1 MTTLF
6 RAGQALAT
14 TVALGLLS
22 ACGVPDPSTQEAV
35 PMGNF
40 ALGTNAVVAVDP
52 QKGPLSRNVDV
63 DEFKAILE
71 DEMQLRFGR
80 YEGDRVFHMGT
91 AIEGYVVAAPGIPLV
106 LAPKSILIARFTL
119 YADEVGPDGKPIKL
133 NPETKLITVFE
144 SLASGPFIGSGYTQ
158 TPQEQ
163 MRNLSRNAA
172 AAIQR
177 YMLENPEW
185 FGMSESEAER
195 SLRAMGRRRP
205 AEARAEAA
213 ADEAAAEA
221 AAGAVAEGTAGAG
234 AEAAGEG

>member
-1 MTTLF
+1 MTTVL
-6 RAGQALAT
+6 RAARALAAAA
-14 TVALGLLS
+14 VLGLLG
-22 ACGVPDPSTQEAV
+22 ACGVPDPATQTLV
-35 PMGNF
+35 PMGDF

-71 DEMQLRFGR
+71 DEMERRFRR
-80 YEGDRVFHMGT
+80 YEGERVFHMGT

-106 LAPKSILIARFTL
+106 LAPKSILIVRFTL
-119 YADEVGPDGKPIKL
+119 YADEVGPDGKPVKL
-133 NPETKLITVFE
+133 NPETKLVTVFE

-185 FGMSESEAER
+185 FAMTEAEAER
-195 SLRAMGRRRP
+195 SRRAMGRRASGEVQ
-205 AEARAEAA
+205 AE
-213 ADEAAAEA
+213 DA
-221 AAGAVAEGTAGAG
+221 AAGAQGAGGDAAPAEGAP
-234 AEAAGEG
+234 ESS